1 MFINSKKHF
10 VFTST
15 DGDLLDI
22 PRDYIGD
29 LPDWVTKTKL
39 FKMAVD
45 DKVITMVGESQK
57 TGKGINR
64 AIEIPENPKKNK

>member
-10 VFTST
+10 VFTSP
-15 DGDLLDI
+15 DGDVKDI

-29 LPDWVTKTKL
+29 APDWIAKTTL

-45 DKVITMVGESQK
+45 DTSITMVGKKAKSG
-57 TGKGINR
+57 TGTTTTTPAN
-64 AIEIPENPKKNK
+64 NN